1 MWNPIARA
9 HHNRASVRYNRAS
22 VRYGSDL
29 TVAEWQI
36 VEPFLPRACSRGR
49 RRR

>member
-9 HHNRASVRYNRAS
+9 HHNRAS